1 MKGLRELVRTLRAES
16 IFVRL
21 LLSFVL
27 VGLAVGGPLVY
38 LSLKFNRESTGTR
51 AQQNI
56 EQQIAIIKSNFEQEF
71 GDRVRSSLKTLT
83 SSEALATYM
92 AASNDERS
100 VNAKIVENQL
110 LRVEREHE
118 GFSGIYYADAKGSI
132 VVSAQD
138 RKRQAM
144 VGSIADAFG
153 ADGPREGQQTRI
165 AAKALFQNMRSVPLL
180 LSSGNMEW
188 FMPPREVVV
197 EGPFADERGRL
208 SFLAGLPLIDMD
220 SGAFGGIMF
229 IRVDLQRL
237 VQRLRTLR
245 FFDANPIWLYAAD
258 GKVLAQPQDGRS
270 SFDPAP
276 YFAQGAA
283 LETKSVAAGAGLIA
297 YQDLSIVPGAPF
309 IRIAYAV
316 PQELLLKDFETATR
330 FFFLVLVVASVLV
343 FAVAF
348 FLSKKL
354 STPIVGLASAA
365 SRLSAG
371 DLSAR
376 VDIAAT
382 GELKVLV
389 ESFNTMSENLQ
400 IADRRRSRTFEV
412 LRRTAGQLQSESSNS
427 GASPVDLEQV
437 LDEIDHGEIDLGGG
451 DAEHRE
457 TEDLRGVSEMII
469 GLFRER
475 EANLRDIRAA
485 MAVADEANKAK
496 GDFLAT
502 MSHEIRTPLN
512 AVIGLSEVLS
522 GSALEA
528 GQRELVETMEAAGR
542 QLLAIINDV
551 LDFSELQSTG
561 VELSDARLE
570 VRPFIGTVMMMIEG
584 LPGAARLEIGC
595 EVDDSVPAAFMVDP
609 QRLMQIL
616 TNLLGN
622 AVKFTPQGTVV
633 LRVVAGRSGAGE
645 PTIRFEVS
653 DSGPGIAAEFRAK
666 VFEPFNQVRRHRLT
680 PHAGSGLGLSICS
693 KLAQTMGGSVTLAE
707 KSGPG
712 ALFVL
717 ELPLR
722 LVEVRPAVS
731 ASSGSAPGAL
741 APLRILVA
749 EDTAANQLVIRLF
762 LQRLGHTVS
771 MVWNGKEALD
781 AFLAGTFDVVFLDI
795 QMPVMNGFEAV
806 SAIRASGPSGS
817 SVPIVALTA
826 FAKGSDRD
834 EARACGFSG
843 FLAKPIRAAD
853 VERILGEVVVSALG
867 RAA

>member
-1 MKGLRELVRTLRAES
+1 MKALREMARALRAES

-21 LLSFVL
+21 LVSFVL
-27 VGLAVGGPLVY
+27 VGVAVGGPLVY
-38 LSLKFNRESTGTR
+38 LSLKFNRESTATR
-51 AQQNI
+51 AQQSI

-71 GDRVRSSLKTLT
+71 GDRVRHSLKSLT
-83 SSEALATYM
+83 SSEALANYM
-92 AASNDERS
+92 SASRDERS
-100 VNAKIVENQL
+100 VNEKTLENQL
-110 LRVEREHE
+110 LRIESELE
-118 GFSGIYYADAKGSI
+118 TFSGIFYADAKGSI
-132 VVSAQD
+132 VVGVED
-138 RKRQAM
+138 RQRQAM
-144 VGSIADAFG
+144 VGAISDAFG
-153 ADGPREGQQTRI
+153 ADDPREVLQTRI
-165 AAKALFQNMRSVPLL
+165 AAKALFQRMRSVPLL

-188 FMPPREVVV
+188 FMPPREIVV
-197 EGPFADERGRL
+197 EGPFADERDRL

-220 SGAFGGIMF
+220 SGAFGGIIF

-237 VQRLRTLR
+237 VRRLRDLK
-245 FFDANPIWLYAAD
+245 FFDANPIWLYTA
-258 GKVLAQPQDGRS
+258 GGTLLAQPQDENS

-283 LETKSVAAGAGLIA
+283 LETKFVVAGAGLIA
-297 YQDLSIVPGAPF
+297 YQDWSIVRGAPF

-316 PQELLLKDFETATR
+316 PQQLLLKDFETAMR
-330 FFFLVLVVASVLV
+330 FFLLVLVVASMLV

-348 FLSKKL
+348 FLSRKL
-354 STPIVGLASAA
+354 STPIISLASAA

-376 VDIAAT
+376 VEIAAT

-389 ESFNTMSENLQ
+389 ESFNQMSESLQ
-400 IADRRRSRTFEV
+400 VADRMRSRTFQV
-412 LRRTAGQLQSESSNS
+412 LLRTAGQLQSESSNS
-427 GASPVDLEQV
+427 GAAPVDLEQV
-437 LDEIDHGEIDLGGG
+437 LDEIDQGKIDLA
-451 DAEHRE
+451 DAEHRKR
-457 TEDLRGVSEMII
+457 EDLRGVSEMII

-485 MAVADEANKAK
+485 MAVADEANRVK

-528 GQRELVETMEAAGR
+528 SQRELVETMEAAGR

-551 LDFSELQSTG
+551 LDFSQLQSAG
-561 VELSDARLE
+561 IELSDARLE

-584 LPGAARLEIGC
+584 LPNAARLKIGC
-595 EVDDSVPAAFMVDP
+595 EIDDSVPAALMVDQ

-680 PHAGSGLGLSICS
+680 PHAGSGLGLSICT
-693 KLAQTMGGSVTLAE
+693 KLAQTMGGSVKLAE

-717 ELPLR
+717 ELPLS
-722 LVEVRPAVS
+722 LVEARPAVLDR
-731 ASSGSAPGAL
+731 SGGAPRAL
-741 APLRILVA
+741 VPLRILVA
-749 EDTAANQLVIRLF
+749 EDAAANQLVIRLF

-771 MVWNGKEALD
+771 IVWNGKEALD
-781 AFLAGTFDVVFLDI
+781 AFLAGKFDVVFLDI

-806 SAIRASGPSGS
+806 SAIRASGPLGS

-834 EARACGFSG
+834 EARARGFSG

-853 VERILGEVVVSALG
+853 VERILGEVVVPALG